1 MDEVQGVAHPDNRS
15 ISSGIGSLISQNEME
30 EFKEIIKRDYRPQYR
45 NDSSIGDLV
54 SMESGC
60 LDISSN
66 IGNENENEEFSI
78 MGSSTSGILAD
89 DSELGRDFL
98 RI

>member
-1 MDEVQGVAHPDNRS
+1 
-15 ISSGIGSLISQNEME
+15 ME
-30 EFKEIIKRDYRPQYR
+30 EFKEIIKRDYRPYYR

-66 IGNENENEEFSI
+66 IGNENENENEEFSI

-98 RI
+98 RIQQQPHLKQ